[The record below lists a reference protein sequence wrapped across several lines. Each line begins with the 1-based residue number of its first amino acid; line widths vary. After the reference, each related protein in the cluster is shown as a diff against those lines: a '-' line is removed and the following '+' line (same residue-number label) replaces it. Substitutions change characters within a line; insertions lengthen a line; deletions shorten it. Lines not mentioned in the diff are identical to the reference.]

1 MRRVTGLMAGGL
13 GAFLVVLALLIR
25 FVVVGEAVKFRLNE
39 NSITTQIA
47 ANASYFSP
55 SQLKVVSGV
64 TLEDTLTVQGDNAAG
79 NSSRAVWNEFSYV
92 YDKTNHAP
100 VAYSTNRLAFD
111 RRTGVLINCCG
122 TAIGT
127 NTNPHVSGQGYVWP
141 FNAQKQTYLVYNTTL
156 LKTVPATYAG
166 TVTVDGLT
174 TYKYVENIVATRAG
188 TQTLPGSLVG
198 QQGTGLVTLREYFRG
213 TTTEY
218 VNPTTGI
225 PVEEVSDQHLY
236 LADNSGRQV
245 LSVLNAAFATT
256 SSGVAAA
263 VKTVKKEQDEIK
275 LLSVFLPAAGGL
287 AGIIL
292 LIAGVFL
299 TLSRR
304 PEVAYDDA
312 GDEYARGEVPA

>member
-1 MRRVTGLMAGGL
+1 MRRVTGLIAGGL

-47 ANASYFSP
+47 AKASYFSP

-92 YDKTNHAP
+92 YDKTNHAT

-166 TVTVDGLT
+166 TATVDGLT
-174 TYKYVENIVATRAG
+174 TYKYVENIPATRAG

-198 QQGTGLVTLREYFRG
+198 QQGTGLLTLREYFRG

-218 VNPTTGI
+218 DNPPTGT
-225 PVEEVSDQHLY
+225 PVEEAPDNHL
-236 LADNSGRQV
+236 
-245 LSVLNAAFATT
+245 
-256 SSGVAAA
+256 
-263 VKTVKKEQDEIK
+263 
-275 LLSVFLPAAGGL
+275 
-287 AGIIL
+287 
-292 LIAGVFL
+292 
-299 TLSRR
+299 
-304 PEVAYDDA
+304 
-312 GDEYARGEVPA
+312 